1 MGYFEL
7 TLKRK
12 SFIQQKESVLLALN
26 ALEVASMFIWKDGR
40 EHLYKS
46 NIFTCVER
54 ALASGQIRDLC

>member
-26 ALEVASMFIWKDGR
+26 ALEVASMFI
-40 EHLYKS
+40 
-46 NIFTCVER
+46 
-54 ALASGQIRDLC
+54 